1 MSDSASTTVSTP
13 VTSSVTEL
21 LERAKEG
28 RTIAWN
34 EIYAQ
39 LYRELY
45 RLARAQLRRTF
56 GHTLTP
62 TSLLSE
68 TWLRLARKQD
78 VMAENRRQLIGLM
91 VSAMRKAILDEVRR
105 RRTEKRG
112 GHAHVEPLDEV
123 DVGGESPQVE
133 HLLSLDAAL
142 DELAELHPR
151 LAQVVEWRYFGGMS
165 EAEIAMALD
174 VHVRT
179 VRRDWQAARM
189 FLLQRIGDGSV
200 RTAADVC

>member
-133 HLLSLDAAL
+133 HLLCLDAAL